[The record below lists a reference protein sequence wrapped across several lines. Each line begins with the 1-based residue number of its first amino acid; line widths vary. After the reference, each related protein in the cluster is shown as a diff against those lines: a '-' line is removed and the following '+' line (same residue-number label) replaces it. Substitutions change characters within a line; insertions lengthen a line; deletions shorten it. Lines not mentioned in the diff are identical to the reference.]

1 MPRLAVLSLA
11 WLAALPA
18 CKDTPSY
25 RLRWT
30 LGPDDDV
37 ADLAIT
43 RAFQCSQY
51 GVGAVRVRA
60 IDALGFTA
68 NEDIHPCFPEG
79 FEDSDEKAEG
89 PELRP
94 GAYAL
99 EVRGVQRDLKE
110 WIDTSPDEAK
120 PDAECVPG
128 AENLGCAREDLV
140 CDCQEFEAVEDETY
154 SGFDDFR
161 LIAPLDCVDGIDND
175 NDGLVDRQDPGC
187 AGAEAADGDCDDGI
201 DNDEDGAID
210 GDDSGCVGSEADDV
224 SVVQFTLRVTLFDE
238 NPGATCTGVGLTRL
252 HLTATPEGG
261 EPFAI
266 ASVQCRAGDT
276 LFFSAELPDTGGPL
290 TIEIEGRN
298 ASGDPITAKLPLEDT
313 VAPGSDAIIDLDID
327 FGPEDF
333 TPAIVTYGS
342 FFAVFADYPEPDPAV
357 DCGGEPATLFIP
369 ELSLV
374 LFDLAGAPVT
384 GATLRNGG
392 APLDG
397 TPLACEPGLL
407 HTQDL
412 TWGGYRLAAEALAAD
427 GTVCFRSAS
436 GGGLLAPESP
446 VTIELDPVLVGD
458 ALPAACFACDGEGG
472 CS

>member
-11 WLAALPA
+11 LLAALPA

-140 CDCQEFEAVEDETY
+140 CDCQEFEAVEDETT
-154 SGFDDFR
+154 DDE
-161 LIAPLDCVDGIDND
+161 V
-175 NDGLVDRQDPGC
+175 V
-187 AGAEAADGDCDDGI
+187 
-201 DNDEDGAID
+201 
-210 GDDSGCVGSEADDV
+210 ADDAL
-224 SVVQFTLRVTLFDE
+224 QRLRE
-238 NPGATCTGVGLTRL
+238 A
-252 HLTATPEGG
+252 PE
-261 EPFAI
+261 
-266 ASVQCRAGDT
+266 
-276 LFFSAELPDTGGPL
+276 ELL
-290 TIEIEGRN
+290 ELEGRHEQGRDVEEEARAIGHLVWLVRHGQTIDVYARGGRRSRGG
-298 ASGDPITAKLPLEDT
+298 ASGQLP
-313 VAPGSDAIIDLDID
+313 VA
-327 FGPEDF
+327 
-333 TPAIVTYGS
+333 
-342 FFAVFADYPEPDPAV
+342 
-357 DCGGEPATLFIP
+357 
-369 ELSLV
+369 
-374 LFDLAGAPVT
+374 
-384 GATLRNGG
+384 
-392 APLDG
+392 
-397 TPLACEPGLL
+397 
-407 HTQDL
+407 
-412 TWGGYRLAAEALAAD
+412 
-427 GTVCFRSAS
+427 RSA
-436 GGGLLAPESP
+436 GR
-446 VTIELDPVLVGD
+446 
-458 ALPAACFACDGEGG
+458 
-472 CS
+472 